1 MANKEKPLK
10 ILSIKPGTKYMAI
23 AVLDNQDLVYW
34 RNKKIRHMKISD
46 SQTIKR
52 LKDVL
57 SKLINFWKPEV
68 IAVEDIFYVQ
78 SRKNSLLNVLV
89 QEIKNIG
96 KERKIKIYLYSPV
109 LVRKFICKK
118 ERINKMN
125 TAKLLVNRYPWL
137 YKKYEKENKKRWYQF
152 KFGLRIF
159 DAIAV
164 GLFCFHQLQ
173 YAQKGKNH

>member
-34 RNKKIRHMKISD
+34 RNKKIRHMEMSD

-52 LKDVL
+52 MENTLN
-57 SKLINFWKPEV
+57 KLIEFWKPEI
-68 IAVEDIFYVQ
+68 IAVEDIFYAQ
-78 SRKNSLLNVLV
+78 SRKNSLLNLLV
-89 QEIKNIG
+89 QKIKDIG
-96 KERKIKIYLYSPV
+96 KERKIKVYLYSPV
-109 LVRKFICKK
+109 SVRKFICKK

-125 TAKLLVNRYPWL
+125 TAKLLVNQYPWL
-137 YKKYEKENKKRWYQF
+137 YKKYEKENKKRWYEF

-164 GLFCFHQLQ
+164 GLFCFYQLKS
-173 YAQKGKNH
+173 YKKY

>member
-1 MANKEKPLK
+1 MDNKEKSLK

-34 RNKKIRHMKISD
+34 RNKKIRYMQISD

-52 LKDVL
+52 QKNVL
-57 SKLINFWKPEV
+57 NKLIEFWKPEI
-68 IAVEDIFYVQ
+68 IAVEDIFYIQ
-78 SRKNSLLNVLV
+78 SRKSSLLNLLV
-89 QEIKNIG
+89 Q
-96 KERKIKIYLYSPV
+96 KIKEISKEGKIKVYLFSPI

-118 ERINKMN
+118 ERMNKMN
-125 TAKLLVNRYPWL
+125 TAKLLVIRYPWL

-164 GLFCFHQLQ
+164 GLFCFHQLKS
-173 YAQKGKNH
+173 YKKY